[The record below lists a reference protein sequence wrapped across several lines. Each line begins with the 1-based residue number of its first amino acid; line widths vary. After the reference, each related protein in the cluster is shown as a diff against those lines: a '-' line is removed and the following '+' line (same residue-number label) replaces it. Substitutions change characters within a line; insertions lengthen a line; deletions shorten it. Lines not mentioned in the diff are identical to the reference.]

1 MRKDRSNCP
10 LTCALDI
17 VGDKWSLIIIRDIFL
32 GKRTFTEFLKSKE
45 RIATN
50 ILTNRLELLI
60 NNNLLKV
67 TKMPNDQKT
76 KIYYLTDA
84 GIDMYPIIYEMMQWS
99 DRNVIK
105 NFGSIWTNDLKGS
118 IDQSPKATIL
128 NTTESYRSS
137 RKEIL
142 AYID

>member
-17 VGDKWSLIIIRDIFL
+17 IGDKWSLIIIRDIFL

-60 NNNLLKV
+60 INNLLKV
-67 TKMPNDQKT
+67 TKS
-76 KIYYLTDA
+76 L
-84 GIDMYPIIYEMMQWS
+84 
-99 DRNVIK
+99 
-105 NFGSIWTNDLKGS
+105 
-118 IDQSPKATIL
+118 
-128 NTTESYRSS
+128 
-137 RKEIL
+137 
-142 AYID
+142 

>member
-17 VGDKWSLIIIRDIFL
+17 IGDKWSLIIIRDIFL

-60 NNNLLKV
+60 INNLLKV

-76 KIYYLTDA
+76 KIYYLSL
-84 GIDMYPIIYEMMQWS
+84 IHI
-99 DRNVIK
+99 
-105 NFGSIWTNDLKGS
+105 
-118 IDQSPKATIL
+118 
-128 NTTESYRSS
+128 
-137 RKEIL
+137 
-142 AYID
+142 